1 MLDFRFYL
9 ALVLRRLPYIVILT
23 VAGAAVGLGL
33 ALTLPPEYRANARL
47 VVESEQIPGD
57 LAESTV
63 RTAATEQLQIIEQR
77 IKARD
82 TLLEMSNRLNIY
94 VNDNS
99 REDGPL
105 RPDEIV
111 EDLRDRIVILVSG
124 GAVRRGEVNALL
136 VDVSFTDSSPQM
148 AAAVTNQVVTLM
160 QQENRTM
167 RTGVS
172 GQTLEF
178 FEQEVQRL
186 NEELSRRGEEIIRF
200 QEGNRDSLPESLD
213 FRRNQLIAAQ
223 EELLQITRDEI
234 ELSDRRDASMAM
246 FEQTGSVDGQEAAT
260 NAGVTPEERQL
271 RQLRERYTTSVAVL
285 SLDNP
290 RVQVMKAQID
300 ALEELVAEQAASTA
314 ASGAPA
320 AEASRGTRSSLFDL
334 QIAEMESQLEY
345 MVARRG
351 QLEIEMAKL
360 QETIEATPA
369 NAIALDTLQRDYAA
383 TREQYDR
390 AVANRARAKTGD
402 IIEAL
407 SKGERITL
415 VDAAVPPEE
424 PFSPNRPRLAI
435 LGTAGGLVLAMG
447 FVVLLELLNTSIRRS
462 QDIIRQ
468 LDITPFGTLPY
479 IRTRRERIRRR
490 LIILTALVCVVGG
503 VMGGLWG
510 INEFVVPLDQLLEK
524 VLEQVPDLG
533 LSS

>member
-1 MLDFRFYL
+1 MLDLRFYL
-9 ALVLRRLPYIVILT
+9 ALVLRRLPYILILT

-47 VVESEQIPGD
+47 VVESEQIPGN

-63 RTAATEQLQIIEQR
+63 TTAANEQLQIIEQR

-82 TLLEMSNRLNIY
+82 TLLDMANRLNVY
-94 VNDNS
+94 AAT
-99 REDGPL
+99 EGPL

-111 EDLRDRIVILVSG
+111 QDLRDRIVIRVSG
-124 GAVRRGEVNALL
+124 GVQRRNSNNAML
-136 VDVSFTDSSPQM
+136 VDVSFVDSSPNL
-148 AAAVTNQVVTLM
+148 AATITNEVVTLM
-160 QQENRTM
+160 QQENRAM

-186 NEELSRRGEEIIRF
+186 NEELSRRGAEIIRF
-200 QEGNRDSLPESLD
+200 QEANRDALPESLE

-223 EELLQITRDEI
+223 EEILQVTRDEI
-234 ELSDRRDASMAM
+234 ELSDRRDAALAL
-246 FEQTGSVDGQEAAT
+246 FEQTGAVEGAEDGAI
-260 NAGVTPEERQL
+260 AGLTPEERQL

-290 RVQVMKAQID
+290 RVQVMKAQIE
-300 ALEELVAEQAASTA
+300 ALEKLVAAQASASA
-314 ASGAPA
+314 ANGVDSA
-320 AEASRGTRSSLFDL
+320 ANAVATRTSLFDL
-334 QIAEMESQLEY
+334 QMAEMESELEFLKTRRDQLEAE
-345 MVARRG
+345 MVS
-351 QLEIEMAKL
+351 L
-360 QETIEATPA
+360 QTSIEATPA
-369 NAIALDTLQRDYAA
+369 NAIALDTLERDYAA
-383 TREQYDR
+383 TRAQYDR

-424 PFSPNRPRLAI
+424 PFSPDRPRLAVM
-435 LGTAGGLVLAMG
+435 GTAGGLALAMG
-447 FVVLLELLNTSIRRS
+447 LVVLLELMNTSIRRS
-462 QDIIRQ
+462 QDIVRA

-490 LIILTALVCVVGG
+490 LLLLFALVCVVGG

-510 INEFVVPLDQLLEK
+510 INEFVMPLDQVMENII
-524 VLEQVPDLG
+524 EQVPG
-533 LSS
+533 LDQFLNL